1 MKLLRYGAPG
11 QEKPGTLDTQGQ
23 IRDLSRIVPDI
34 TGETISPESIARL
47 RAVDPATLPLV
58 QGNPRLGPC
67 VAKVGKFICIGLN
80 YSDHA
85 AESGMKVPVEPVIFM
100 KATSSICGPDDV
112 VVIPRG
118 ATKADWEASSA

>member
-1 MKLLRYGAPG
+1 MKLLRYGAPA

-58 QGNPRLGPC
+58 QGNQ
-67 VAKVGKFICIGLN
+67 GLAPALQRSAN
-80 YSDHA
+80 
-85 AESGMKVPVEPVIFM
+85 
-100 KATSSICGPDDV
+100 
-112 VVIPRG
+112 
-118 ATKADWEASSA
+118 SSALA